1 MFDLHSLHLSQCLTG
16 ITGLICLESDNES
29 EGNAHEGSSKS
40 LRTMT
45 AACEVAEHSEINSN
59 FPVVES
65 PVGTGSEKDHSR
77 LCLTINEPASGRND
91 TNDEI
96 ITGSTNRRSFDGSR
110 GM

>member
-1 MFDLHSLHLSQCLTG
+1 MICSLRSSLCLTG

-29 EGNAHEGSSKS
+29 EGNAHEGSPKN

-45 AACEVAEHSEINSN
+45 AACEVAEHSEINSD

-65 PVGTGSEKDHSR
+65 PVGTGSGKDHSR
-77 LCLTINEPASGRND
+77 LYLTIDEAVSGRND
-91 TNDEI
+91 TNDEVI
-96 ITGSTNRRSFDGSR
+96 PRITNHGSFDGSR